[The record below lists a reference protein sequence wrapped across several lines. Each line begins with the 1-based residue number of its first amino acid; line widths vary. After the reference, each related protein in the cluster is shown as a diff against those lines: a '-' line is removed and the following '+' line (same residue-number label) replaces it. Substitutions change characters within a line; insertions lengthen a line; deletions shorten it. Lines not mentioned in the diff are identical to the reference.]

1 MGIDRPV
8 ITVKE
13 KEIENRML
21 NVTPV
26 SDIFIDEYMAEAN
39 GEYVKVYMYLL
50 RVLSDNGRRFSI
62 PDICNT
68 LSYTALDVTRALMY
82 WEEKGLLRLSFDAAG
97 MITEVNMLR
106 PVSKNGKTASNLEN
120 VIVVSASSKAQPAE
134 LQAQHTQHIQET
146 VPPAV
151 NAVAPIPANLTAQMP
166 QNSVQNV
173 QDTRFAASEPPVQNT
188 AAQRVVNLNDI
199 TPPQYSKEELDNF
212 HMNDEITELIAVAE
226 GYMRHPLSV
235 NDMNS
240 IIFWYDSL
248 GLPIDVIEYLMEY
261 CMENG
266 HQSIRYMHKC
276 AIDWANNGIY
286 TLSEAKQRNRIHQK
300 AYYSIIKAFGI
311 KDRNL
316 IPSEIELM
324 EKWTKEYRMSIPV
337 IEEAAKRSVRNTGRV
352 SFNYADSILK
362 DWKEAGVNSPEDIQR
377 LDAQFA
383 KKNAAELA
391 DRRSGGNGGAAPV
404 KKTGFHNFDERQNDY
419 AALESMALKLN

>member
-13 KEIENRML
+13 KEIENWML

-106 PVSKNGKTASNLEN
+106 PVSKNGKTASNPEN
-120 VIVVSASSKAQPAE
+120 AIAVSASSKAQR
-134 LQAQHTQHIQET
+134 
-146 VPPAV
+146 
-151 NAVAPIPANLTAQMP
+151 VA
-166 QNSVQNV
+166 
-173 QDTRFAASEPPVQNT
+173 
-188 AAQRVVNLNDI
+188 NLNDI

-391 DRRSGGNGGAAPV
+391 DRRSGGNGDAAPV